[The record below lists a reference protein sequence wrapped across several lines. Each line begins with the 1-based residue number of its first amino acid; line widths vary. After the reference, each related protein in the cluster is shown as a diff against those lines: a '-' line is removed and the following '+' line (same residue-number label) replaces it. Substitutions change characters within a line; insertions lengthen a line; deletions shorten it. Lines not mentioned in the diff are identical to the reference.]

1 MGPAKPAP
9 LTPGVSMAAARRRK
23 KYLGAVDLGG
33 SKILSVIAEGDGRRL
48 GEDRR
53 STSAEEGPELVLE
66 RVVDSLEEALAK
78 AGLLQGDLAAV
89 GICSPGPCDIDAG
102 VICSAPNL
110 PGWRDV
116 PICRY
121 LEDRL
126 GVATRLEN
134 DANAAALGEH
144 VYGAGR
150 GCRHLVYITVSTG
163 IGGGLIIDGR
173 PYRGATGVAGELGH
187 MTIDPHGP
195 VCGCGNQGCLEALA
209 SGTAIAARGEEL
221 VAQGGSALLAELAR
235 ERGELTAETVAQ
247 AAGQGDM
254 ACRGIIRRA
263 GYYLGIGFASYVNIF
278 NPQIIIIGGG
288 LVKVGDLLLAPAR
301 AEMEARAMPEALRA
315 VQVKLAELGD
325 YAGVMGMVALLRE
338 GTTA

>member
-1 MGPAKPAP
+1 MTAAP
-9 LTPGVSMAAARRRK
+9 RRK

-33 SKILSVIAEGDGRRL
+33 SKILSVITQGDGRRL

-53 STSAEEGPELVLE
+53 STSAEEGPEVVLE
-66 RVVDSLEEALAK
+66 RIGVSLETALAK
-78 AGLLQGDLAAV
+78 AGLQRGDLAAV

-121 LEDRL
+121 LEERL
-126 GVATRLEN
+126 GVPTRLEN
-134 DANAAALGEH
+134 DATAAALGEH

-150 GCRHLVYITVSTG
+150 GCRHLIYITVSTG

-187 MTIDPHGP
+187 MTIDPDGP
-195 VCGCGNQGCLEALA
+195 LCGCGNRGCLEAFA

-221 VAQGGSALLAELAR
+221 IAQGGSALLARLTQEQ
-235 ERGELTAETVAQ
+235 GELTAATVAQ
-247 AAGQGDM
+247 AAEQGDM
-254 ACRGIIRRA
+254 ACQGIIRWA
-263 GYYLGIGFASYVNIF
+263 GYYLGVGLASYVNIF
-278 NPQIIIIGGG
+278 NPEMIIIGGG
-288 LVKVGDLLLAPAR
+288 LAKVGDLLLGSAR
-301 AEMEARAMPEALRA
+301 AEMAARAMPEALKA
-315 VQVKLAELGD
+315 VQLKPAELGD
-325 YAGVMGMVALLRE
+325 YVGVMGMVALLRE
-338 GTTA
+338 ATTA

>member
-1 MGPAKPAP
+1 MTAAP
-9 LTPGVSMAAARRRK
+9 QGK

-33 SKILSVIAEGDGRRL
+33 SKILSVIAEGDGRRV

-53 STSAEEGPELVLE
+53 TTSAREGPEVVLE
-66 RVVDSLEEALAK
+66 RIGVSLETALAN
-78 AGLLQGDLAAV
+78 AGLQQGDLTAV

-121 LEDRL
+121 LEERL
-126 GVATRLEN
+126 GAPALLEN
-134 DANAAALGEH
+134 DANAAAVGEH

-150 GCRHLVYITVSTG
+150 GCRHLIYITVSTG

-173 PYRGATGVAGELGH
+173 LYRGATGLAGELGH
-187 MTIDPHGP
+187 MTIDPQGP
-195 VCGCGNQGCLEALA
+195 VCGCGNHGCLEALA
-209 SGTAIAARGEEL
+209 SGTAIAARGQEL
-221 VAQGGSALLAELAR
+221 VAQGGSSLLAELAQKQGR
-235 ERGELTAETVAQ
+235 LTAETVAQ
-247 AAGQGDM
+247 AAGQGDI
-254 ACRGIIRRA
+254 ACQEIIRRA

-278 NPQIIIIGGG
+278 NPQLIMIGGG
-288 LVKVGDLLLAPAR
+288 VAKAGDLLLAPAR

-325 YAGVMGMVALLRE
+325 YGGVMGMVALLRD
-338 GTTA
+338 GATA

>member
-1 MGPAKPAP
+1 MTAAP
-9 LTPGVSMAAARRRK
+9 RRK

-53 STSAEEGPELVLE
+53 STGAEEGPKLVLE
-66 RVVDSLEEALAK
+66 RIVGSLEEALAE
-78 AGLLQGDLAAV
+78 AGLQQSNLAAV

-121 LEDRL
+121 LEERL
-126 GVATRLEN
+126 DVPARLEN

-150 GCRHLVYITVSTG
+150 GCRHLIYMTVSTG

-173 PYRGATGVAGELGH
+173 LYRGATGVAGELGH

-195 VCGCGNQGCLEALA
+195 VCGCGNHGCLEALA

-221 VAQGGSALLAELAR
+221 VAQGGSALLAKLAQGQGR
-235 ERGELTAETVAQ
+235 LTAETVAQ
-247 AAGQGDM
+247 AAGQGDV
-254 ACRGIIRRA
+254 ACQDIIRRA
-263 GYYLGIGFASYVNIF
+263 GYYLGVGLASYVNIF
-278 NPQIIIIGGG
+278 NPEMVIIGGG
-288 LVKVGDLLLAPAR
+288 LAKVGDLLLGPAR
-301 AEMEARAMPEALRA
+301 AEMESRAMPEALGA
-315 VQVKLAELGD
+315 VQLKLAELGD

-338 GTTA
+338 GAPA

>member
-9 LTPGVSMAAARRRK
+9 LTLGVIMTAGARGKR
-23 KYLGAVDLGG
+23 YLGAVDLGG
-33 SKILSVIAEGDGRRL
+33 SKILSVIAEGDGCRV

-53 STSAEEGPELVLE
+53 PTSAKEGPEVVLE
-66 RVVDSLEEALAK
+66 RVVTSLETALAN
-78 AGLLQGDLAAV
+78 AGLQQDDLVAV
-89 GICSPGPCDIDAG
+89 GICSPGPCDIDNG

-121 LEDRL
+121 VGERL
-126 GVATRLEN
+126 GALALLEN
-134 DANAAALGEH
+134 DANAAAVGEY

-150 GCRHLVYITVSTG
+150 GCRHLIYMTVSTG
-163 IGGGLIIDGR
+163 IGGGFIIDGR
-173 PYRGATGVAGELGH
+173 LYRGATGVAGELGH

-195 VCGCGNQGCLEALA
+195 VCGCGNHGCLEALA
-209 SGTAIAARGEEL
+209 SGTAVAARGEEL
-221 VAQGGSALLAELAR
+221 VAQGSSALLAELAQEQGR
-235 ERGELTAETVAQ
+235 LTAETVAQ
-247 AAGQGDM
+247 AAGRGDV

-278 NPQIIIIGGG
+278 NPEIIVIGGG
-288 LVKVGDLLLAPAR
+288 LAKVGDLLLAPAR
-301 AEMEARAMPEALRA
+301 AEMEARAMPEALEA
-315 VQVKLAELGD
+315 VQMKLAELGD

-338 GTTA
+338 ERR

>member
-1 MGPAKPAP
+1 
-9 LTPGVSMAAARRRK
+9 MAAAPRRK

-33 SKILSVIAEGDGRRL
+33 SKILSVIAEGDGRRV

-53 STSAEEGPELVLE
+53 ATSAEEGPEVVLE
-66 RVVDSLEEALAK
+66 RIGVSLEEALTK
-78 AGLLQGDLAAV
+78 AGLHQDDLAAV

-121 LEDRL
+121 LEERL
-126 GVATRLEN
+126 GTPARLEN
-134 DANAAALGEH
+134 DANAAAVGEH

-150 GCRHLVYITVSTG
+150 GCCHLIYFTVSTG
-163 IGGGLIIDGR
+163 VGGGFIIDGR
-173 PYRGATGVAGELGH
+173 LYRGATGVAGEVGH

-195 VCGCGNQGCLEALA
+195 VCGCGNHGCLEALA

-221 VAQGGSALLAELAR
+221 VAQGGSALLAELAQ
-235 ERGELTAETVAQ
+235 EQGELTAGTVAQ

-254 ACRGIIRRA
+254 ACRAIIRRA
-263 GYYLGIGFASYVNIF
+263 GYYLGIGFASYLNIF
-278 NPQIIIIGGG
+278 NPQLIIIGGG
-288 LVKVGDLLLAPAR
+288 LVKVGDVLLAPAR
-301 AEMEARAMPEALRA
+301 AEMEARAMPEALKA

>member
-1 MGPAKPAP
+1 MTGAPA
-9 LTPGVSMAAARRRK
+9 GN

-33 SKILSVIAEGDGRRL
+33 SKILSVIAQGDGRRL

-53 STSAEEGPELVLE
+53 PTDAEAGQEVVLE
-66 RVVDSLEEALAK
+66 RIVSSLEEALAK
-78 AGLLQGDLAAV
+78 AGLRQGDLAAV

-102 VICSAPNL
+102 VLSSAPNL

-121 LEDRL
+121 VEERL
-126 GVATRLEN
+126 GVPARLEN

-150 GCRHLVYITVSTG
+150 GCRHLIYMTLSTG

-173 PYRGATGVAGELGH
+173 LYRGATGVAGELGH
-187 MTIDPHGP
+187 MTIEPDGP
-195 VCGCGNQGCLEALA
+195 LCGCGNRGCLEALA

-221 VAQGGSALLAELAR
+221 VAQGGSARLAQE
-235 ERGELTAETVAQ
+235 EGELTAETVSC
-247 AAGQGDM
+247 AADQGDI
-254 ACRGIIRRA
+254 ACQGIIRRA
-263 GYYLGIGFASYVNIF
+263 GYYLGVGLASYVNIF
-278 NPQIIIIGGG
+278 NPEVIIIGGG
-288 LVKVGDLLLAPAR
+288 LTKAGELLLGPAR
-301 AEMEARAMPEALRA
+301 AEMAARAMPEALKA
-315 VQVKLAELGD
+315 VQLRPAELGD

-338 GTTA
+338 GCR

>member
-1 MGPAKPAP
+1 MTGAPA
-9 LTPGVSMAAARRRK
+9 GN

-33 SKILSVIAEGDGRRL
+33 SKILSVIAQGDGRRL

-53 STSAEEGPELVLE
+53 PTDAEAGQEVVLE
-66 RVVDSLEEALAK
+66 RIVSSLEEALAK
-78 AGLLQGDLAAV
+78 AGLRQGDLAAV

-102 VICSAPNL
+102 VLSSAPNL

-121 LEDRL
+121 VEERL
-126 GVATRLEN
+126 GVPARLEN

-150 GCRHLVYITVSTG
+150 GCRHLIYITVSTG

-173 PYRGATGVAGELGH
+173 LYRGATGVAGELGH
-187 MTIDPHGP
+187 MTIEPDGP
-195 VCGCGNQGCLEALA
+195 LCGCGNRGCLEALA

-221 VAQGGSALLAELAR
+221 VAQGGSARLAQE
-235 ERGELTAETVAQ
+235 EGELTAETVSC
-247 AAGQGDM
+247 AADQGDI
-254 ACRGIIRRA
+254 ACQGIIRRA
-263 GYYLGIGFASYVNIF
+263 GYYLGVGLASYVNIF
-278 NPQIIIIGGG
+278 NPEVIIIGGG
-288 LVKVGDLLLAPAR
+288 LTKAGELLLGPAR
-301 AEMEARAMPEALRA
+301 AEMAARAMREALKA
-315 VQVKLAELGD
+315 VQLKPAELGD

-338 GTTA
+338 GCR